1 MFLFLFIFNQQNWQN
16 AVWTTSVC
24 ICSKKY
30 VSVFFFPKSHQGWCY
45 LDAILTKS
53 IHSEPQ
59 IISCFFKENDS
70 SYTYSNCICLLFNF
84 PSLRALRQWSRN
96 QMFLQGKWQ
105 NFIGQQLKRWHL
117 MGIKKKE
124 KSIKKGPFRKC
135 SLNGW
140 NVSGRYKGNNFDGQV
155 RRWRMNDEWTLVH
168 RKQQYKLFSIQ
179 SIS

>member
-1 MFLFLFIFNQQNWQN
+1 MVLPWCHIDQ
-16 AVWTTSVC
+16 
-24 ICSKKY
+24 KY
-30 VSVFFFPKSHQGWCY
+30 TFRATNYQ
-45 LDAILTKS
+45 LI
-53 IHSEPQ
+53 
-59 IISCFFKENDS
+59 FKENDS
-70 SYTYSNCICLLFNF
+70 SYTCSNCICLLFNF
-84 PSLRALRQWSRN
+84 SSLRALRQWSRN